1 VHATIGVTALA
12 LKAWRSAR
20 PWPWLLATGVVT
32 GLGMYFRPGVLL
44 VPVALALA
52 ALPWIG
58 WRRTLAAALVPL
70 VAAAALAAPWT
81 VRNYEEF
88 DRFIPMR
95 IGVGQNLW
103 EGLGEIDNDFGA
115 VLDDQVTERQVRE
128 EDPSLVY
135 GTPEY
140 DEHLREKAVEAIQDH
155 PGHAAK
161 LVVRRAFVT
170 TVGLHNLDLPLG
182 LAEPLLF
189 VLAVAVAVATW
200 RRFPRQN
207 AFLAAVP
214 IATLLP
220 YLVLHVEPRYMLPA
234 SFAYLIWLAL
244 GADLLL
250 ERR

>member
-1 VHATIGVTALA
+1 
-12 LKAWRSAR
+12 
-20 PWPWLLATGVVT
+20 
-32 GLGMYFRPGVLL
+32 

-58 WRRTLAAALVPL
+58 WRRTVAAALVPL
-70 VAAAALAAPWT
+70 VAAVALAAPWT
-81 VRNYEEF
+81 IRNYEEF

-140 DEHLREKAVEAIQDH
+140 DDHLREKAVEAIEDH

-161 LVVRRAFVT
+161 IVARRAFVT

-214 IATLLP
+214 LATLLP

-250 ERR
+250 EQRAARR